1 MPEISRF
8 FGLVVHMFYDDH
20 EPPHVRVEYQGHK
33 AKLDFQGNVQAG
45 DLKSKAALRLV
56 REWIDLNSERLDT
69 DWKLAREGKPLE
81 KIPPLD

>member
-1 MPEISRF
+1 
-8 FGLVVHMFYDDH
+8 
-20 EPPHVRVEYQGHK
+20 
-33 AKLDFQGNVQAG
+33 
-45 DLKSKAALRLV
+45 LKSKAALRLV